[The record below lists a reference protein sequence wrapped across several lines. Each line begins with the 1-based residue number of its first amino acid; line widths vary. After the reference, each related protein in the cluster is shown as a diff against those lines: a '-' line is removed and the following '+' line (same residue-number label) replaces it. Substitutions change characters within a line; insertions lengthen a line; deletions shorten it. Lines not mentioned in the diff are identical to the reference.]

1 MLEGNVSVVLAALV
15 VAIGPVSS
23 IALAEMRDSSIHRSL
38 CKKRFQD
45 FELQMTL
52 GIETDERIFGLRI
65 GEKSREKPLHASPM
79 RPLAP
84 SFLASEQADLAPDF
98 RW

>member
-15 VAIGPVSS
+15 GAIGPVSP

-45 FELQMTL
+45 FGLQMTL

-65 GEKSREKPLHASPM
+65 GKKSRENALHVSPM
-79 RPLAP
+79 RRPAP
-84 SFLASEQADLAPDF
+84 SCLASEQAALGSDL